1 MGVNMIIK
9 SYNRTNEKIIREIR
23 ELERICKK
31 YDGIKKDIYLDYSIN
46 FNDKMESLFLLYEH
60 KKLISLISMFVPTQ
74 REAEISAY
82 TLPEYRQNG
91 YFKELLS
98 KAVAELQKYN
108 VLDFLFVC
116 ESQSKN
122 AKKVIEKLG
131 GKYDFTEYLL
141 RYNKLNIDIRNLP
154 INSVELYEANLK
166 DTETL
171 INMSKEIFHDSYE
184 EAESFVSKTFNSDT
198 RRQYIATVNN
208 EPVGMCSVNF
218 EDKESSIFGLGI
230 LPEYQGNGYGKQM
243 LNLILRNTAEENIK
257 NIFIEVDSTNEKAFN
272 LYKNNGFE
280 IEVAFEYYR
289 KGTFKTSY

>member
-1 MGVNMIIK
+1 
-9 SYNRTNEKIIREIR
+9 
-23 ELERICKK
+23 
-31 YDGIKKDIYLDYSIN
+31 
-46 FNDKMESLFLLYEH
+46 
-60 KKLISLISMFVPTQ
+60 MFVPTQ

-98 KAVAELQKYN
+98 KAVAELKSYN
-108 VLDFLFVC
+108 VIDVLFVC
-116 ESQSKN
+116 ESQSQN

-131 GKYDFTEYLL
+131 AKYDFTEYLL

-184 EAESFVSKTFNSDT
+184 EAESFVLKTFNSHT

-218 EDKESSIFGLGI
+218 EDKDSSIFGLGI

-289 KGTFKTSY
+289 KGIFKNIILN